1 MSAIGNT
8 MLVLACI
15 FIGQYPTI
23 GITKSINLTLVMWSL
38 FECGNGIILISS
50 IDRVYRQVVRKGRSD
65 NMETYL
71 MVSGKREYKYSGY

>member
-1 MSAIGNT
+1 

-50 IDRVYRQVVRKGRSD
+50 IDRVYRQIVRKGRSD

-71 MVSGKREYKYSGY
+71 MVSGKREYKHSCY